1 MSIKTWTPKLGS
13 TKVRI
18 EPDNHVDK
26 FAVCV
31 EKKMMERLASGRF
44 SNTIF
49 YFLRSDYYSTC
60 V

>member
-31 EKKMMERLASGRF
+31 EKKNDGKISVWK
-44 SNTIF
+44 IF
-49 YFLRSDYYSTC
+49 KYYFLFSSQ
-60 V
+60 